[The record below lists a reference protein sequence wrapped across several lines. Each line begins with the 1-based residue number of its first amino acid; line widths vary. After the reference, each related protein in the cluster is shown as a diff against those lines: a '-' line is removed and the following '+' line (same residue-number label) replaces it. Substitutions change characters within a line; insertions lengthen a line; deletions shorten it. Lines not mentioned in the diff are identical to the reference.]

1 MCIRDR
7 ALVTSRLLKGDQIEP
22 ISLFLLDHAR
32 GFDHAPL
39 AYLKYSHFKR
49 APSSPLLPLVLLGSA
64 GSACP
69 AVLLPPI
76 TMDLGLLLISIGVVN
91 LWRARENAG

>member
-1 MCIRDR
+1 M
-7 ALVTSRLLKGDQIEP
+7 TGRLLKGDQIEP

-32 GFDHAPL
+32 GFDHAPV
-39 AYLKYSHFKR
+39 AYPKYRHFKR
-49 APSSPLLPLVLLGSA
+49 APSGSLGPLILLGSA
-64 GSACP
+64 ASARP